1 MAKPNAEQAPR
12 KRAAATK
19 RPTAT
24 KAATARKGVTAKK
37 AATATKAAPA
47 TPAPPA
53 KRTATA
59 KKAAASRRAAAVAA
73 VDRTADLS
81 QDVLKSI
88 ESAQRAA
95 LDAIRTFVDTV
106 DEVLPALGQ
115 RPSRREKVIDAAL
128 EMADRLVS
136 TQYDFLRTT
145 VRSADRSLKAALP
158 EGK

>member
-1 MAKPNAEQAPR
+1 MAKTSAAGIPA
-12 KRAAATK
+12 KRTPAKRTPATK
-19 RPTAT
+19 RP
-24 KAATARKGVTAKK
+24 AAAS
-37 AATATKAAPA
+37 KAAPTSGA
-47 TPAPPA
+47 VAKKPAAA
-53 KRTATA
+53 KKPATA
-59 KKAAASRRAAAVAA
+59 KEASTSRRATAVAA

-95 LDAIRTFVDTV
+95 LDAIRAFVDTV
-106 DEVLPALGQ
+106 DEALPAVGQ

-128 EMADRLVS
+128 EMADRLVA
-136 TQYDFLRTT
+136 TQYDFLRNT